1 MNFAIK
7 SFYDIPS
14 YKEALKWG
22 FLRSTLYFL
31 FLCVLFAASAFVTIY
46 APIRTGYSENI
57 DGLKDA
63 LSRVKIVGGKIQ
75 AYKGPQIQIK
85 DAHGNVYGIISETFI
100 DATKTKGLIFS
111 IEGTRLSMY
120 QGSQEM
126 SLDLSQ
132 MQYGGVENLAQTL
145 PPWNTVRFVV
155 MPAMTFAAAL
165 SVNFWNMLT
174 TGMLILIIDIPRRLL
189 RMSRCIK
196 LAMLSSTPAL
206 ALNLLYALAFG
217 QFLPNF
223 AILTVSAG
231 MAYFVYVKIGK
242 TALPERK

>member
-1 MNFAIK
+1 
-7 SFYDIPS
+7 
-14 YKEALKWG
+14 
-22 FLRSTLYFL
+22 
-31 FLCVLFAASAFVTIY
+31 
-46 APIRTGYSENI
+46 
-57 DGLKDA
+57 
-63 LSRVKIVGGKIQ
+63 
-75 AYKGPQIQIK
+75 
-85 DAHGNVYGIISETFI
+85 
-100 DATKTKGLIFS
+100 
-111 IEGTRLSMY
+111 MY